1 MNRREFLQSSS
12 VGLGVAASG
21 SVSLEAQSEASAVV
35 IASSNGLAATAR
47 TMKLMRRGVDTLE
60 AVVEGVG
67 LVEAD
72 PEDTSVGYGGLP
84 NERGVV
90 QLDSSVMHGP
100 TRGAGGVAAL
110 ENIVHP
116 ARVARAVMENT
127 DHVLLVGKGA
137 LEFALA
143 MGFEE
148 TDLLTPRA
156 REAWM
161 KWKRELSQGDDW
173 IDPEERLTA
182 ASGRQERS
190 ELRLMLRDHGTIN
203 CNALN
208 KKGEISGVTT
218 TSGLAYKIPG
228 RVGDSPIIGAG
239 LYVDNDVGACGS
251 TGRGEANLKTCASFL
266 GVEFMREGLSPE
278 EAGLRVLERVVRNTT
293 EAYLLD
299 EQGLPNFGLAFY
311 LLNKKGE
318 FAGCSMFSGGEYA
331 AHSGGTNRLYKC
343 AYRYE
348 QKKRRS

>member
-1 MNRREFLQSSS
+1 MKNSS
-12 VGLGVAASG
+12 VGVGVAASG
-21 SVSLEAQSEASAVV
+21 SVSLEAQSETRPVV
-35 IASSNGLAATAR
+35 IASANGLAATERA
-47 TMKLMRRGVDTLE
+47 MKLMGRGVDTLE

-100 TRGAGGVAAL
+100 TRGAAGVAGL

-127 DHVLLVGKGA
+127 DHVLLMGKGA

-148 TDLLTPRA
+148 TNLLTPRA
-156 REAWM
+156 REAWL
-161 KWKRELSQGDDW
+161 KWKRELSDGDDW
-173 IDPEERLTA
+173 IDPQERLPSSA
-182 ASGRQERS
+182 GRQERS
-190 ELRLMLRDHGTIN
+190 RRMLRDHGTIN
-203 CNALN
+203 CNAIN
-208 KKGEISGVTT
+208 QKGEISGVTT

-266 GVEFMREGLSPE
+266 GVEFMRDGLSPE
-278 EAGLRVLERVVRNTT
+278 EAGLRVLERVARNTT
-293 EAYLLD
+293 EPYLLD
-299 EQGLPNFGLAFY
+299 EQGRPNFGLKFY

-318 FAGCSMFSGGEYA
+318 FAGCSMLSGGEYV
-331 AHSGGTNRLYKC
+331 AHDGRKNQLYEC

-348 QKKRRS
+348 QQKKRS

>member
-12 VGLGVAASG
+12 AGLGVVAAG
-21 SVSLEAQSEASAVV
+21 SASLEAQGEARAVV
-35 IASSNGLAATAR
+35 IASSNGLAATELA
-47 TMKLMRRGVDTLE
+47 MKLMRRGVDTLE

-72 PEDTSVGYGGLP
+72 PEETSVGYGGLP
-84 NERGVV
+84 NERGIV

-100 TRGAGGVAAL
+100 TRGAAGVAAL

-148 TDLLTPRA
+148 TNLLTPRA
-156 REAWM
+156 REAWVR
-161 KWKRELSQGDDW
+161 WKRELSQGDDW
-173 IDPEERLTA
+173 IDPKERLPDA
-182 ASGRQERS
+182 AGRQKRS
-190 ELRLMLRDHGTIN
+190 ELRRMLRHHGTIN
-203 CNALN
+203 CNAIN
-208 KKGEISGVTT
+208 QKGEISGVTT

-239 LYVDNDVGACGS
+239 LYVDNDIGACGS

-266 GVEFMREGLSPE
+266 GVEFMRGGLSPE
-278 EAGLRVLERVVRNTT
+278 EAGLRVLERVARNTT
-293 EAYLLD
+293 EPYLLD
-299 EQGLPNFGLAFY
+299 AQSQPNFGLKFY

-318 FAGCSMFSGGEYA
+318 FAGCSMFKGEEYA
-331 AHSGGTNRLYKC
+331 VHSGGTNRLYEC

-348 QKKRRS
+348 RKESRS